1 MSHQLT
7 CCRGCIITLVAF
19 FWLFSTVCFQ
29 MCPQMACL
37 RRCIVALVAFLHHV
51 FSNESSNHLP
61 ERKHSCIGCICGASP
76 HYESANAFWYGLHVW
91 MNSYT
96 GSSCG
101 IHPSSHTWFE
111 NFPSPFLKSKE
122 DLRIVLHRLTPFP
135 WMRQWKNAFKERRPQ
150 KGKVFPFP
158 TNLSAQNIYIPK
170 W

>member
-1 MSHQLT
+1 MHSHI
-7 CCRGCIITLVAF
+7 GCI
-19 FWLFSTVCFQ
+19 
-29 MCPQMACL
+29 CL
-37 RRCIVALVAFLHHV
+37 TFLHCV
-51 FSNESSNHLP
+51 FSNVFSKRLHERIHNHIGCIFLTFLHSVLSNVSSNHLP